1 MTNHNE
7 TRRHVPEPCAG
18 PRHGWRRI
26 AAATALAIPVLALVL
41 SACSVDSVRMRVP
54 TLSEADGAVWL
65 PADAVRYYRC
75 DGGLKLF
82 CDTTLSKLSDQL
94 CRCVR
99 YP

>member
-26 AAATALAIPVLALVL
+26 AAATALALVL
-41 SACSVDSVRMRVP
+41 SACSVDSVRMRVA

-82 CDTTLSKLSDQL
+82 CDTTLSKLSDHL
-94 CRCVR
+94 CRCLR
-99 YP
+99 

>member
-1 MTNHNE
+1 MTNHTE

-41 SACSVDSVRMRVP
+41 SACSVDSVRTRGA

-99 YP
+99 

>member
-1 MTNHNE
+1 
-7 TRRHVPEPCAG
+7 
-18 PRHGWRRI
+18 
-26 AAATALAIPVLALVL
+26 VLALVL
-41 SACSVDSVRMRVP
+41 SACSVDSVRTRVA

-82 CDTTLSKLSDQL
+82 CDTALSKLSDHL

-99 YP
+99 

>member
-7 TRRHVPEPCAG
+7 TRRHVPGPCAG

-26 AAATALAIPVLALVL
+26 AAATALAIPVVL
-41 SACSVDSVRMRVP
+41 SACSVDSVRTRVA

-75 DGGLKLF
+75 DGGLKLV

-99 YP
+99 

>member
-82 CDTTLSKLSDQL
+82 CDTTLSKLSDHL

-99 YP
+99 

>member
-1 MTNHNE
+1 M
-7 TRRHVPEPCAG
+7 
-18 PRHGWRRI
+18 
-26 AAATALAIPVLALVL
+26 PVV
-41 SACSVDSVRMRVP
+41 

-99 YP
+99 